1 MRMIWMIMALGYQR
15 HRTPLEDDWR
25 CKPSQKPTMGGAI
38 FIIPNIFGVYRY
50 TWFMIGIATLWLNT
64 PSLLRPIMPSASF
77 GFFSEP
83 MLLGWFAIPRP
94 WQSWIPKGKSSS
106 EPISGS
112 VYVTWK
118 KRAFLPH
125 RIHGAGIYANIGGIL
140 MVNVPIYSIHGSYGY
155 WITGFHGNALC
166 SEQHRGCLRDFITC
180 GPKLGMGKPM
190 VLGCLGVS
198 HFFEEH
204 PYWYT
209 VNTLWL

>member
-1 MRMIWMIMALGYQR
+1 MALRYQR
-15 HRTPLEDDWR
+15 HRTPLEDDWC
-25 CKPSQKPTMGGAI
+25 CKPSIGGAI

-94 WQSWIPKGKSSS
+94 WQWWIPKGKSSS

-125 RIHGAGIYANIGGIL
+125 RIHVRYIYMLTFWGIF
-140 MVNVPIYSIHGSYGY
+140 MVNDTIYRHVYIAYIDPMFIGKSSILNGPCSPCSIASHGTWRVTIQAPHPQNSRRRSKRRR
-155 WITGFHGNALC
+155 
-166 SEQHRGCLRDFITC
+166 SERRSKLR
-180 GPKLGMGKPM
+180 K
-190 VLGCLGVS
+190 
-198 HFFEEH
+198 H
-204 PYWYT
+204 PHQSIM
-209 VNTLWL
+209 